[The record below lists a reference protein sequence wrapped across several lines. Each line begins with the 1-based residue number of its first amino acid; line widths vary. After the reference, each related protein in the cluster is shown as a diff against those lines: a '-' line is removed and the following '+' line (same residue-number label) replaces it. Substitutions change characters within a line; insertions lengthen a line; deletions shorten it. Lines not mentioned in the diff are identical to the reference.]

1 MMVLDD
7 LKDHIPLR
15 EISRTSGISL
25 SGCYYRPRNGRIQRL
40 DPYMKERIKD
50 IASERPTYGYRR
62 VWAILRNQGT
72 KVNQKT
78 VRKVLKDSNLSL
90 PASKHRG
97 RTKSRNLFRPK
108 GPNQLWETD
117 ITYIPTESGM
127 TYLMCIKDCFTKEWQ
142 GFHYSRS
149 CMARDAIRS
158 VENAVLMA
166 FNGSV
171 PEVLVLMVDNGPQ
184 YISQEFRNAMKLLG
198 IRLEYIQ
205 KHTPED
211 NGDIESFHNSIKTDY
226 FWPSEFGDFL
236 DESIEI
242 GKAFYDYN
250 ECRPHS
256 SIDYLPPREFRRKF
270 LDDPTFRERFEK
282 KEVEVTL
289 DEN

>member
-1 MMVLDD
+1 MVIND

-15 EISRTSGISL
+15 EISRISGMSL
-25 SGCYYRPRNGRIQRL
+25 SGYYYKPVKRHIQRF
-40 DPYMKERIKD
+40 DPSIKERIRD

-62 VWAILRNQGT
+62 VWAILRNHGT

-78 VRKVLKDSNLSL
+78 VRKVLKDNKLNL

-97 RTKSRNLFRPK
+97 RTKTRNLFRPR
-108 GPNQLWETD
+108 GPDQLWQTD

-127 TYLMCIKDCFTKEWQ
+127 TYLMCIKDTFTKEWQ
-142 GFHYSRS
+142 GYHYSRS

-158 VENAVLMA
+158 VENAVLLA
-166 FNGSV
+166 FNGTV
-171 PEVLVLMVDNGPQ
+171 PEGLVLRTDNGPQ
-184 YISQEFRNAMKLLG
+184 YISKEFRSAMKLLG
-198 IRLEYIQ
+198 IKLEYIQ

-226 FWPSEFGDFL
+226 IWPNEFRNFNDA
-236 DESIEI
+236 SIEI
-242 GKAFYDYN
+242 EKAFYDYN

-256 SIDYLPPREFRRKF
+256 SIDYLPTREFRRKF
-270 LDDPTFRERFEK
+270 LNDPAFRERFEK
-282 KEVEVTL
+282 KEVEVKL

>member
-1 MMVLDD
+1 MVIND
-7 LKDHIPLR
+7 LKDQIPLR
-15 EISRTSGISL
+15 EISRISGISL
-25 SGCYYRPRNGRIQRL
+25 SGHYYKPVKRHIQRL
-40 DPYMKERIKD
+40 DPSIKERIRY

-62 VWAILRNQGT
+62 VWAILRNHGT

-78 VRKVLKDSNLSL
+78 VRKVLKDNKLNL

-97 RTKSRNLFRPK
+97 RTKTRNLFRPR
-108 GPNQLWETD
+108 GPDQLWQTD

-127 TYLMCIKDCFTKEWQ
+127 TYLMCIKDTFTKEWQ
-142 GFHYSRS
+142 GYHYSRS

-158 VENAVLMA
+158 VENAVLLA
-166 FNGSV
+166 FNGTV
-171 PEVLVLMVDNGPQ
+171 PEGLVLRTDNGPQ
-184 YISQEFRNAMKLLG
+184 YISKEFRSAMKLLG
-198 IRLEYIQ
+198 IKLEYIQ

-226 FWPSEFGDFL
+226 IWPNEFRNFNDA
-236 DESIEI
+236 SIEI
-242 GKAFYDYN
+242 EKAFPDYN

-270 LDDPTFRERFEK
+270 LNDLAFRERFEK
-282 KEVEVTL
+282 KEIEVKL